1 MSRTITE
8 LTNLSGAVYVYV
20 PKRDIERKF
29 LEDAEKEG
37 FTFGN
42 GFRPTTSPGNDL
54 YRIMEDMT
62 MCHVNFFG
70 HAAHENK
77 NIGSVEDCHY
87 IDYARYVA
95 GEDDYDDFREAD
107 VNAKTVLY

>member
-1 MSRTITE
+1 MNRTITE
-8 LTNLSGAVYVYV
+8 LTKLSGAVYVYV
-20 PKRDIERKF
+20 PNRDIEKKF
-29 LEDAEKEG
+29 LEDAEREG
-37 FTFGN
+37 FSFGN
-42 GFRPTTSPGNDL
+42 GFKPTRSPGNDI
-54 YRIMEDMT
+54 YRIMEDMI

-70 HAAHENK
+70 HAAHDNK

-95 GEDDYDDFREAD
+95 GEDDYDDFREAN